1 MERSIEYPLSGPRPR
16 RWTRVAAP
24 AADSGDGPK
33 IAFKL
38 LIVFLLV
45 LYSNV
50 SVIFSLDAFRPAL
63 VIAVSALVMMV
74 IELGQ
79 LRQSFKLMWP
89 QSAMVLAFFG
99 ACIISTP
106 MAFWV
111 SHALD
116 QTIDV
121 GKIVLVYV
129 LLENV
134 ITSEDRLRKIMLTL
148 VVGGIFPAIGTIV
161 HYKQG
166 ILVEHSRAA
175 WRGIFGN
182 PNEVAYALIVLV
194 PLALMLASKSSWWLR
209 IALWGVLAVYML
221 AIFLTFSR
229 GGLMAL
235 FAVLGLMGWKQKSV
249 VIKAGVAA
257 SIVGGLVVIG
267 MFWTRSS
274 GGFSNIK
281 QDGSVQERMVTLE
294 AGMRMFMKNPL
305 LGVGPGDSSVAY
317 ALYAGRDANCG
328 CHDQLVVHNAYIQV
342 LADVGLA
349 GAIPFVVF
357 LFVSLYQAWRMER
370 GSIGHYAMA
379 LELAMWGLV
388 LCCMSGGFVYTWWPY
403 ILVGLIAAAKRISA
417 STTEPADAV

>member
-1 MERSIEYPLSGPRPR
+1 MEQSIEYPVVGARPH
-16 RWTRVAAP
+16 RWIREAP
-24 AADSGDGPK
+24 ELVQTDGPK

-50 SVIFSLDAFRPAL
+50 SVIYKLDAYRPAL
-63 VIAVSALVMMV
+63 VIAVAALGAMV

-106 MAFWV
+106 VAFWV
-111 SHALD
+111 SHAVD
-116 QTIDV
+116 QTIDL
-121 GKIVLVYV
+121 GKIILVYL

-134 ITSEDRLRKIMLTL
+134 ITSAQRLRQIMFTL
-148 VVGGIFPAIGTIV
+148 LIGGIFPAIGTIG
-161 HYKQG
+161 HYKDG

-182 PNEVAYALIVLV
+182 PNELAYGLVILV
-194 PLALMLASKSSWWLR
+194 PIALVLASESRWPVR
-209 IALWGVLAVYML
+209 IGIWMVLAVYMV

-229 GGLMAL
+229 GGLIAL
-235 FAVLGLMGWKQKSV
+235 FAVVVLMGWKQKST
-249 VIKAGVAA
+249 VIRVAMGVALL
-257 SIVGGLVVIG
+257 VGIAAVG

-294 AGMRMFMKNPL
+294 AGMRMFLRNPL

-328 CHDQLVVHNAYIQV
+328 CHDQLVVHNAYIQA
-342 LADVGLA
+342 LAEVGLT
-349 GAIPFVVF
+349 GFIPFMLF
-357 LFVSLYQAWRMER
+357 IFVSVYEAWKLEA
-370 GSIGHYAMA
+370 GPIGPYAKA
-379 LELAMWGLV
+379 LGLAMWGLII
-388 LCCMSGGFVYTWWPY
+388 CCASGGFVYTWWPY
-403 ILVGLIAAAKRISA
+403 ILVGLIAAAKRIKDSIKMETA
-417 STTEPADAV
+417 

>member
-1 MERSIEYPLSGPRPR
+1 MERSIEYPFNGSQPR
-16 RWTRVAAP
+16 RWRRETP
-24 AADSGDGPK
+24 ATVNTIEADGPK

-38 LIVFLLV
+38 LIAFLLI

-50 SVIFSLDAFRPAL
+50 SVIFSLDAYRPAL
-63 VIAVSALVMMV
+63 VIAVAALGMMV

-121 GKIVLVYV
+121 GKILLVYL

-134 ITSEDRLRKIMLTL
+134 ITSEQRLQVVMFTL
-148 VVGGIFPAIGTIV
+148 VIGGIFPAVGTIS
-161 HYKQG
+161 HYKEG

-182 PNEVAYALIVLV
+182 PNEVAYALVILV
-194 PLALMLASKSSWWLR
+194 PIALMLASRSRWLLR
-209 IALWGVLAVYML
+209 IALWGVIASYML

-235 FAVLGLMGWKQKSV
+235 FAVLGLVGWKQKSV
-249 VIKAGVAA
+249 VIKAAVAA
-257 SIVGGLVVIG
+257 TIVGNLVVIG

-274 GGFSNIK
+274 
-281 QDGSVQERMVTLE
+281 D
-294 AGMRMFMKNPL
+294 
-305 LGVGPGDSSVAY
+305 
-317 ALYAGRDANCG
+317 
-328 CHDQLVVHNAYIQV
+328 
-342 LADVGLA
+342 
-349 GAIPFVVF
+349 
-357 LFVSLYQAWRMER
+357 
-370 GSIGHYAMA
+370 
-379 LELAMWGLV
+379 
-388 LCCMSGGFVYTWWPY
+388 
-403 ILVGLIAAAKRISA
+403 
-417 STTEPADAV
+417 